1 MAIQYS
7 TALKNGI
14 LVGNSLRALLA
25 SGDGMRLYIYSG
37 TVPANADASTDGT
50 LLVTIT
56 DNGGSGALTL
66 EATASGGYVSK
77 TVAQVWSG
85 VITALGTNTATHFR
99 LGVGDATA
107 MAAAADLNTGYRIQ
121 GTVGTVGAD
130 LILSNANLTEGN
142 TQGIGVAQ
150 FGFPG

>member
-14 LVGNSLRALLA
+14 LVGNSLRALL
-25 SGDGMRLYIYSG
+25 STGLGMRLYIYSG
-37 TVPANADASTDGT
+37 TVPENADAATAGGT

-56 DNGGSGALTL
+56 DNGSGDPLTL
-66 EATASGGYVSK
+66 ESTASGGYVSK
-77 TVAQVWSG
+77 PAAQVWSG
-85 VITALGTNTATHFR
+85 VVAELGTATYFR
-99 LGVGDATA
+99 LGVGNALE
-107 MAAAADLNTGYRIQ
+107 MSNVADPATGYRIQ

-130 LILSNANLTEGN
+130 LILSSADLQVGN